1 MAGPEPAPLGPGP
14 GVGPANPVDPG
25 RPPAV
30 PGLSLEEA
38 LDARER
44 SWRAFQPSTGQRV
57 VVRYLDPELSSSQI
71 NARLQFLNQ
80 LELPRAVPP
89 LDLQLLEEPRYLVFP
104 YFPVSLTLAA
114 ESRHSAGQVES
125 WLRQIAQTLQI
136 AHAQGLTHG
145 ALTPGN
151 LLVDR
156 QSELRLDG
164 WLTCAQP
171 CDAHGDVR
179 ALGRLGQRLLSGES
193 SPALLDL
200 LSRAASG
207 QFTNVADFLEA
218 LGKPPSSRAE
228 GALWKLGALALLAGL
243 LFDFRL
249 LALAGLSA
257 LVGAVTGM
265 WMGRFRWSRR
275 G

>member
-14 GVGPANPVDPG
+14 SPPGPSVSG

-30 PGLSLEEA
+30 PGLTLEEA
-38 LDARER
+38 LDAGGR

-57 VVRYLDPELSSSQI
+57 VVRYLDPGLSSSQI

-80 LELPRAVPP
+80 LELPRAVAP
-89 LDLQLLEEPRYLVFP
+89 LDLQLVDEPRYLVFP
-104 YFPVSLTLAA
+104 YFPVTLTLAA
-114 ESRHSAGQVES
+114 QSRHSADQVES
-125 WLRQIAQTLQI
+125 WLRQIAQSLQI
-136 AHAQGLTHG
+136 AHAQGLSHG

-151 LLVDR
+151 LLMDR

-171 CDAHGDVR
+171 GDPYADVR

-207 QFTNVADFLEA
+207 QFTNITDFLEA
-218 LGKPPSSRAE
+218 LGKPAGNQAR
-228 GALWKLGALALLAGL
+228 ALWKLGMLALAAGL

-257 LVGAVTGM
+257 LVGAVAGM
-265 WMGRFRWSRR
+265 WMGRWRWSRR